1 MGHAGYRPPWLSGY
15 HCLGLHPVAEVAP
28 YQGGI
33 TGPVSG
39 TGMMAGMTPDAETRP
54 GGHPRKHAAE
64 QGVAGGSHATFSL
77 REAAEVAGVSV
88 STIRRRK
95 AALQEAG
102 AIISDT
108 GWQVPMT
115 ALIAAGLIAGEGAG
129 PERTEDQP
137 GKDSETARLHERIA
151 ELEHQV
157 SELRH
162 RAETAEAIAA
172 ERQQTVDV
180 LRVANETERMA
191 LRMLMPGGAPTSE
204 QSEHEEPKGA
214 PPGSSSAQAA
224 SAPARPGVLRR
235 MFGGMR

>member
-1 MGHAGYRPPWLSGY
+1 MGHAGYRRPWLSGY
-15 HCLGLHPVAEVAP
+15 HRLGLHPVAEVAP

-54 GGHPRKHAAE
+54 KGHPCKNAAE

-77 REAAEVAGVSV
+77 REAADVAGVSV
-88 STIRRRK
+88 STMRRRK

-115 ALIAAGLIAGEGAG
+115 ALIAVGLIAGEGTG

-137 GKDSETARLHERIA
+137 GKDSGTVRLHERIA

-191 LRMLMPGGAPTSE
+191 LRMLTSGKTSASE
-204 QSEHEEPKGA
+204 QTENEDRRA
-214 PPGSSSAQAA
+214 DPPRPSPVQE
-224 SAPARPGVLRR
+224 APAPAKPGVWRR
-235 MFGGMR
+235 VFGGVR

>member
-1 MGHAGYRPPWLSGY
+1 MGHAGHRRPWLSCY
-15 HCLGLHPVAEVAP
+15 HRLGLHPVAEVAP

-39 TGMMAGMTPDAETRP
+39 TGMMAGMTPNAETRP
-54 GGHPRKHAAE
+54 SGHPRKLAEE

-88 STIRRRK
+88 STMRRRK

-115 ALIAAGLIAGEGAG
+115 ALIAVGLIAGEGTG
-129 PERTEDQP
+129 PERPEVHPND
-137 GKDSETARLHERIA
+137 GIETAGLRDRVA
-151 ELEHQV
+151 ELELQV

-162 RAETAEAIAA
+162 RAETAEAVAN
-172 ERQQTVDV
+172 ERQQTISV
-180 LRVANETERMA
+180 LRVANESERMA
-191 LRMLMPGGAPTSE
+191 LRMLTSQAGGNASPHAETAEQGSGQPQGAPSQG
-204 QSEHEEPKGA
+204 QSQRQRKGLF
-214 PPGSSSAQAA
+214 
-224 SAPARPGVLRR
+224 ARWR
-235 MFGGMR
+235 

>member
-1 MGHAGYRPPWLSGY
+1 MGHAGYRRPWLSGY
-15 HCLGLHPVAEVAP
+15 HRLGLHPVAEVAP

-33 TGPVSG
+33 TGPVSR

-54 GGHPRKHAAE
+54 SGHPRKHAAD

-88 STIRRRK
+88 STMRRRK

-137 GKDSETARLHERIA
+137 GKDGETARLHERIA

-191 LRMLMPGGAPTSE
+191 LRMLTSGKASASE
-204 QSEHEEPKGA
+204 QTENEDRRADPPRPSPVQEP
-214 PPGSSSAQAA
+214 P
-224 SAPARPGVLRR
+224 APAKPGVWRR
-235 MFGGMR
+235 MFGGVR